1 MEFQF
6 GGNGYH
12 YIKDT
17 TAHTGLNC
25 FGFTVLQEA
34 TIEDVADT
42 AIVLNTSLSPG
53 YTGDSLADAVFP
65 PGFYPIPISSIKLV
79 SGKLLAWKV

>member
-1 MEFQF
+1 MNLEF

-12 YIKDT
+12 YINDT

-25 FGFTVLQEA
+25 YGFTVLQEA
-34 TIEDVADT
+34 TIEDAGDT
-42 AIVLNTSLSPG
+42 AIVLNTSVSQG
-53 YTGDSLADAVFP
+53 YSGDSLADAVFP

-79 SGKLLAWKV
+79 SGAILAWKI